1 MEMIRQRLKERGDMP
16 IFSASV
22 NRVHKVSS
30 DPEADAMALSVEIL
44 KDANL
49 TAKVLKLANSPIFN
63 RGIGKIS
70 NLSRAVVVLGFD
82 TVKNVVITLKL
93 IDSFQQEHPHIDMT
107 GMLVN
112 SLISGSFVRGVSA
125 KCGIKDIEQVY
136 ICGLLN
142 NLGEIVTAYALPEQ
156 YCEIQKL
163 CREQGMSKSD
173 AEKQVLGT
181 TIRKLGQ
188 EVAKD
193 WEFPSNVIKT
203 MEEQATGK
211 GMRIRNELDLTGA
224 LTTLSGKTLD
234 LLYADNPDTKL
245 SLAELTYE
253 MAKVAGVKKEDVSG
267 ALENAFKQT
276 CDLAQD
282 YGLKRKHLTPKLR
295 VSGDED
301 LEKVARQ
308 FSFYASSEISAQEPA
323 AKTEMVKPKAR
334 EDRVVDVGGSTQAAS
349 AAVPG
354 GDANALLGI
363 MFEITTMMSQKAAI
377 NAILGKVLEG
387 IHRGL
392 GFDRVVLCLLSPD
405 HKSYVGR
412 LAAGADAEA
421 LKAYLNFPV
430 NPQRDL
436 FSKIIMEGN
445 ELLVSDVT
453 ESGWQQQLPAGFV
466 QQTGATA
473 FIIGALRTKSRPLGL
488 FYADNAVSG
497 RKVGAEERRGF
508 TQLIAQAQLAFQVR

>member
-49 TAKVLKLANSPIFN
+49 TAKVLKLANSPMYN
-63 RGIGKIS
+63 RGVGKIS

-82 TVKNVVITLKL
+82 TVKSVVITLKL

-112 SLISGSFVRGVSA
+112 SLISGGFVRGVSA

-163 CREQGMSKSD
+163 RQEQGLSKTE
-173 AEKQVLGT
+173 AEKQVLGI

-234 LLYADNPDTKL
+234 LLYAENPDTNL

-253 MAKVAGVKKEDVSG
+253 ISKVAGIKKEDVSG

-282 YGLKRKHLTPKLR
+282 YGLRRKHLTPKLR

-301 LEKVARQ
+301 LEKVSRQ
-308 FSFYASSEISAQEPA
+308 FSFYASSEISTKDVYVE
-323 AKTEMVKPKAR
+323 TEVVKPKPR
-334 EDRVVDVGGSTQAAS
+334 EDKIVDVGVSTRAEKTIAP
-349 AAVPG
+349 A
-354 GDANALLGI
+354 GDPNALLGI

-377 NAILGKVLEG
+377 NAILSKVLEG

-392 GFDRVVLCLLSPD
+392 GFDRAVLCLLTPD
-405 HKSYVGR
+405 HKSYIGR
-412 LAAGADAEA
+412 LAEGVDIEA
-421 LKAYLNFPV
+421 LKAYLSFPV
-430 NPQRDL
+430 NTQHDL
-436 FSKIIMEGN
+436 FSKIIMEGK
-445 ELLVSDVT
+445 ELLVSDIT
-453 ESGWQQQLPAGFV
+453 ESGWQQQLPPDFV
-466 QQTGATA
+466 QRTGARA
-473 FIIGALRTKSRPLGL
+473 FILGALRSKSRPLGL
-488 FYADNAVSG
+488 FYADNAASG
-497 RKVGAEERRGF
+497 RKIGAEERRGF
-508 TQLIAQAQLAFQVR
+508 SQLIAQAQLAFQVR